1 MACSLLI
8 RRWSIRANSPDLNA
22 HRFGQNSI
30 AYRVHEL
37 SAHQLSFSP
46 KRLEELKWRRLL
58 QSTNAMLQGVSA
70 WLLHSLELL
79 FLPYHC

>member
-8 RRWSIRANSPDLNA
+8 RGCLIRANSPDLDA

-37 SAHQLSFSP
+37 SGTSTPFLS
-46 KRLEELKWRRLL
+46 KA
-58 QSTNAMLQGVSA
+58 T
-70 WLLHSLELL
+70 
-79 FLPYHC
+79 